1 LLLQGVG
8 IRILTKRF
16 KDGSIIVMSL
26 WLMFIGYIGWAITPN
41 HLIMLIAI
49 LPLAGGG
56 WIANTIIASSISKAV
71 APGEIGG
78 MLGINSS
85 VENITRVISPS
96 IGGVLFGS
104 FGMWAL
110 GVFSASMILIAIS
123 LAYKRIMWVK
133 EKDIKVLL
141 PVEECSD

>member
-1 LLLQGVG
+1 
-8 IRILTKRF
+8 
-16 KDGSIIVMSL
+16 
-26 WLMFIGYIGWAITPN
+26 
-41 HLIMLIAI
+41 
-49 LPLAGGG
+49 
-56 WIANTIIASSISKAV
+56 
-71 APGEIGG
+71 

-104 FGMWAL
+104 LGMWAL

-123 LAYKRIMWVK
+123 LAYMRILWVK
-133 EKDIKVLL
+133 EKDVKVLL